1 MSKKLSLNAGAVT
14 RNIDKNQLPDMY
26 YLHSIYIEPGDQGR
40 FPFTIPAF
48 RRMGQMVFDSP
59 ITVFVGEN
67 GAGKSTLLKAL
78 AIKLNLPAIGST
90 DLESDETL
98 EGFKNFS
105 NSVKLSWKNRAFRG
119 FFFRAEDYFGFVKR
133 LQNLDQELKGDI
145 VDFEKRLSGTGLKLA
160 VGAVHGQKE
169 ALLRKYGD
177 LTQVSHGEGFLK
189 VLQGRLQPEGI
200 YLIDEPEAALSPQ
213 RQLAL
218 FSLIKN
224 LAENEGCQFIV
235 ATHSPILMC
244 LPKAQIFQFD
254 ETVHPVSF
262 QETEH
267 FTIMKNFLNNP
278 EAFLRY
284 L

>member
-1 MSKKLSLNAGAVT
+1 MYFLQQIFLPTRSKAT
-14 RNIDKNQLPDMY
+14 
-26 YLHSIYIEPGDQGR
+26 
-40 FPFTIPAF
+40 FPFTLPTF
-48 RRMGQMVFDSP
+48 KDFERMQFENP

-67 GAGKSTLLKAL
+67 GSGKSTLLKAL
-78 AIKLNLPAIGST
+78 ALKLNLPAIGSS

-98 EGFKNFS
+98 SEIKEFGESIKTRWAN
-105 NSVKLSWKNRAFRG
+105 KAYRG

-133 LQNLDQELKGDI
+133 LKNLDRELKGDI

-224 LAENEGCQFIV
+224 LAENNACQFII
-235 ATHSPILMC
+235 ATHSPILMT
-244 LPKAQIFQFD
+244 LPNATIYQFAD
-254 ETVHPVSF
+254 TIQKVKF
-262 QETEH
+262 DETEH